1 MVAGRPG
8 NFAPLLRRVVFISES
23 ALGGGLDFKSIS
35 LCVMGG
41 GNERVTQAIAEC
53 DRIDECKSWSDK
65 AAALA
70 SYARQ
75 ADDKTLENYA
85 MRIRSRAIKRAG
97 ELLKEFEPQK
107 GGDRKSEEY
116 QTGGAGPLIT
126 RKDAAEAA
134 GMSER
139 QAKTAVR
146 VANVPAEEFERQVE
160 SDTPPTVGTAAAT
173 HRVTED
179 DRE

>member
-126 RKDAAEAA
+126 
-134 GMSER
+134 
-139 QAKTAVR
+139 AKTPPR
-146 VANVPAEEFERQVE
+146 PPACLNGRRK
-160 SDTPPTVGTAAAT
+160 PPSASPTYPPRNSSGKSKAI
-173 HRVTED
+173 R
-179 DRE
+179 RRL